1 LVFDSY
7 WFLKQPSTVTAVFVK
22 AYYFGLRKG
31 LRLPVMLLEL
41 RQYLSH
47 RERALRLPW
56 LMILDIIGLVF
67 ALSMVIIQIDSQ
79 FKTSEGRVFVILL
92 MVFALNARFFL
103 GQMRTLE
110 TALGKNRTLLLLSP
124 VVASVSTLVVQAL
137 SRSYYSGMAILI
149 FVIIWGLWIMLM
161 RFIYQRYRPILNVL
175 LIEPCDF
182 KEDLSNLHRVSITSL
197 QTPPSRFRGFD
208 VVVVD
213 PSRTYNTEWLQWL
226 AHADMYGV
234 RTITAPLVVETLAR
248 RVPVNMLHGVWAFEI
263 LSASTAYL
271 IWKRLLDILAV
282 ILLAPFLLLLSAVV
296 ALVIYFD
303 SGGPVL
309 FRQKRVGRNGVPF
322 TMVKFRTMKT
332 NSEENGAAFATK
344 QDPRITKVG
353 QFLRKFRLD
362 ELPQFWNVFKGDMSI
377 IGPRPEQAGFARE
390 FENEIPLYNLRH
402 NVRPGI
408 TGWAQVMH
416 GYAASTD
423 ETREKICY
431 DFYYVK
437 QCSLSLDLRIVYLT
451 VLTILTGFG
460 SR

>member
-1 LVFDSY
+1 
-7 WFLKQPSTVTAVFVK
+7 
-22 AYYFGLRKG
+22 
-31 LRLPVMLLEL
+31 MLLEL
-41 RQYLSH
+41 RRYLSH
-47 RERALRLPW
+47 RERILRLPW
-56 LMILDIIGLVF
+56 LMILDVFGLVI
-67 ALSMVIIQIDSQ
+67 ALALVIIQIESR
-79 FKTSEGRVFVILL
+79 FKTPEGRVFVILL

-103 GQMRTLE
+103 GQMRSLE

-124 VVASVSTLVVQAL
+124 LVASLSTLVVQAL
-137 SRSYYSGMAILI
+137 SRSYYSGMAMLI
-149 FVIIWGLWIMLM
+149 FVMMWSLWIILM
-161 RFIYQRYRPILNVL
+161 RLLYQRYRPILNIL

-182 KEDLSNLHRVSITSL
+182 RQDLSNLQRINLTSL
-197 QTPPSRFRGFD
+197 QNPPSRFRGFD

-213 PSRTYNTEWLQWL
+213 PARTYSTEWLQWL

-234 RTITAPLVVETLAR
+234 RTISAPLVVETLAR

-263 LSASTAYL
+263 LSGTTAYL

-282 ILLAPFLLLLSAVV
+282 ILLAPFLLLLSGIV

-309 FRQKRVGRNGVPF
+309 FRQKRLGRNGTAF
-322 TMVKFRTMKT
+322 TMVKFRTMRT
-332 NSEENGAAFATK
+332 NSEENGAAFATL
-344 QDPRITKVG
+344 QDPRVTKIG

-377 IGPRPEQAGFARE
+377 IGPSPEQAGFAKD
-390 FENEIPLYNLRH
+390 FEHQIPLYNLRH

-423 ETREKICY
+423 ETREKLCY

-437 QCSLSLDLRIVYLT
+437 QCSLGLDLRIVYMTLH
-451 VLTILTGFG
+451 TILTGFG